1 MSIQTRKKESRLR
14 TEEGVSTALP
24 PKPRQSQI
32 EESGIRSKKDMVR
45 KSNHFEGELMEE
57 PVSFMPQQPQHAVE
71 EPKVEFNRSESE
83 MSDASFDEDQELLPP
98 PIPPQQSI
106 KPAVKNEKLVKSK
119 ESIPEPTKKEP
130 PVP

>member
-1 MSIQTRKKESRLR
+1 MDPQNAQALYMLLKSSRSKGGHMSIQTRKKESRLR

-71 EPKVEFNRSESE
+71 EPKVEFNRSE
-83 MSDASFDEDQELLPP
+83 
-98 PIPPQQSI
+98 
-106 KPAVKNEKLVKSK
+106 N
-119 ESIPEPTKKEP
+119 
-130 PVP
+130 